1 MAVYTDHEF
10 FRQLE
15 LGYDDYTAE
24 ANTYVSLQN
33 IAAAMG
39 DIWQVYLYR
48 SKQQRATLVI
58 QSLPRRM
65 QDVALDENVRRYAQD
80 GISMQPTHLSGTYG
94 FNASPYYFPSIQ
106 VFTLHR
112 PIYRMPSSERLG
124 YLSIDVKLEALSRIA
139 DQLYVRDKEQFYL
152 VDDEGVI
159 FYSGIGRRSGARSGD
174 WTQSCPVPGI
184 AKRQHR
190 SEPLSLRS

>member
-1 MAVYTDHEF
+1 
-10 FRQLE
+10 
-15 LGYDDYTAE
+15 
-24 ANTYVSLQN
+24 
-33 IAAAMG
+33 
-39 DIWQVYLYR
+39 
-48 SKQQRATLVI
+48 
-58 QSLPRRM
+58 
-65 QDVALDENVRRYAQD
+65 
-80 GISMQPTHLSGTYG
+80 MQPTHLSGMYG

-159 FYSGIGRRSGARSGD
+159 FYSGIERRSGARSRRLD
-174 WTQSCPVPGI
+174 TILPRSWRRQAAAS
-184 AKRQHR
+184 KRTAPPR
-190 SEPLSLRS
+190 S